1 MEGGGTESRRAGG
14 AEIWRDGWMWT
25 GDGKREGSGG
35 GRRRERNINK
45 I

>member
-14 AEIWRDGWMWT
+14 TERWREGWMWT
-25 GDGKREGSGG
+25 GDGRKEGSGG
-35 GRRRERNINK
+35 RRRRKRDRSK